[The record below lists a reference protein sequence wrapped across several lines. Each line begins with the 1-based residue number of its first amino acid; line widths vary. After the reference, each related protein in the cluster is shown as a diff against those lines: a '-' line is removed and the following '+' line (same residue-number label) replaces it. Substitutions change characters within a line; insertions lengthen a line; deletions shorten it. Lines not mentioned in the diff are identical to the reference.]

1 MPTFPQPE
9 SRDVSDVGGRR
20 PRLPA
25 LLVALCGLAAFA
37 FAVGGVL
44 VASSPAAAA
53 EGFRYVSAATGADMG
68 DDAENDCASADAPCA
83 TVGHALTQA
92 SAGDTVEIAD
102 GVYTET
108 LTISS
113 DITLRRWGGEGEIDG
128 VVLQACAEPQID
140 ALCPDEAGRDRVI
153 TVGPVGTREVGRS
166 LTLVDLTIRHG
177 RAASGGGIYYSGR
190 GVLGLSRVRLESNIA
205 TGSGGGIYASL
216 VSGSNTITNSV
227 LRANQA
233 PNGGGA
239 YIGQGTLELDATRV
253 VDNIAAGGGG
263 GMFVNN
269 SRVTAID
276 SLFQGNTSSGVGGAI
291 RQIQGNAVI
300 LVDSA
305 ITGNTASA
313 GGGVHST
320 IQGSYP
326 TLVVRGSV
334 LSGNI
339 AGPGFGGAIFATGSV
354 RVANSTLTENQATR
368 GGGIY
373 HAAPDQYPEFEVVHS
388 AIFGNSA
395 TEHGHQVYDAGTQA
409 LRGHWVSSN
418 WWGSS
423 IPSRTSQSEAEAT
436 DIFVANPSVTTW
448 APWAHSVQISAA
460 PATDLDTPV
469 TVHAALYGCEEE
481 DASCDSPVGIVSSWG
496 SYTFLPA
503 GSPQVRFAVGEG
515 EPQDV
520 TTVDGIASIEVPS
533 SSRGE
538 TVTATV
544 LFGGV
549 PSPLSG
555 SAVATWNLPA
565 GPPAY
570 AVLTAGPEC
579 DQTTASMAAGSTLL
593 LCVTIYDEHGTRA
606 AMGEDLWHTVKFSG
620 LEVGTVSGMVFAD
633 GTAEISVFIAD
644 ARGSADLQTAAPVS
658 TVLHASVTLS
668 NNGPTFTTDDADGP
682 GQGLALTVRAIDDA
696 GLESLTVTF
705 GGDDHALAL
714 AEPLALGVAH
724 AVEAVTVAAVTSS
737 VAATM
742 TIAVDDGEPEAFEAP
757 REVPLP
763 VGNTVVVITVTAEDG
778 ETTETYTLTLTRAL
792 SDDAG
797 LASLTVTA
805 DGDDHAL
812 VLDEPLAL
820 GVAHA
825 VDTVTVAAVTSNA
838 AATMTIAVDGGEP
851 EAFEAPRE
859 VPLPVGKTVVVIT
872 VTAED
877 GETTEAYTL
886 TLTRALSDDAGLES
900 LTVTAGGIDHALALD
915 EPPLALGVPHAVDT
929 VTVAAVTSSD
939 AAAMTIAVDGGEPE
953 AFEAPRE
960 VPLPVGNTV
969 VVITVTAED
978 GETTETYTLTLTRA
992 LSDDVGLSSLT
1003 VTAGGDDHPLAL
1015 DKPPL
1020 ALGVPHAVEAVT
1032 VAAVT
1037 SSDAATMTIAVG
1049 DGEPEAFEAPREVP
1063 LSVGNTVVVITVTA
1077 EDGETTETYTLT
1089 LTRAPSAE
1097 AGLASLTVTAGGDDH
1112 ALVLDE
1118 PPLALGV
1125 PHAVEAVTVAAVTSS
1140 DAATMTIAV
1149 DGGEPEAF
1157 EAPREVPLSVGET
1170 VVVIT
1175 VTAEDGETTETYT
1188 LTLTRAAPPAPPSEP
1203 EAPSVAPPAPS
1214 SGDPVDDLVRRSNE
1228 ATSVATAGQ
1237 PTTAQTEAEPGID
1250 VVVIASAGALP
1261 GDATL
1266 TVAGIANMGDLV
1278 AAAAPPEGADLVLAF
1293 VVEAA
1298 SAEGDAIREFAE
1310 PVLIQ
1315 VTLPPSFMPPGADV
1329 RTLALA
1335 FWDGAAWVEVDAKVV
1350 RNEDGSYT
1358 VTASVDHFTVFSVT
1372 HQPAR
1377 GQFTTPLP
1385 PRGVAL
1391 TRWGGG
1397 DIALLDAALGV
1408 GRSAWIASGGRLYG
1422 HIGGAPP
1429 VVNGGM
1435 AARYAGGI
1443 PAGTVMVVVSWH

>member
-763 VGNTVVVITVTAEDG
+763 VG
-778 ETTETYTLTLTRAL
+778 
-792 SDDAG
+792 
-797 LASLTVTA
+797 
-805 DGDDHAL
+805 
-812 VLDEPLAL
+812 
-820 GVAHA
+820 
-825 VDTVTVAAVTSNA
+825 
-838 AATMTIAVDGGEP
+838 
-851 EAFEAPRE
+851 
-859 VPLPVGKTVVVIT
+859 KTVVVIT

-900 LTVTAGGIDHALALD
+900 LTVTAGGIDHALA
-915 EPPLALGVPHAVDT
+915 
-929 VTVAAVTSSD
+929 
-939 AAAMTIAVDGGEPE
+939 
-953 AFEAPRE
+953 
-960 VPLPVGNTV
+960 
-969 VVITVTAED
+969 
-978 GETTETYTLTLTRA
+978 
-992 LSDDVGLSSLT
+992 
-1003 VTAGGDDHPLAL
+1003 
-1015 DKPPL
+1015 
-1020 ALGVPHAVEAVT
+1020 
-1032 VAAVT
+1032 
-1037 SSDAATMTIAVG
+1037 
-1049 DGEPEAFEAPREVP
+1049 
-1063 LSVGNTVVVITVTA
+1063 
-1077 EDGETTETYTLT
+1077 
-1089 LTRAPSAE
+1089 
-1097 AGLASLTVTAGGDDH
+1097 
-1112 ALVLDE
+1112 LDE